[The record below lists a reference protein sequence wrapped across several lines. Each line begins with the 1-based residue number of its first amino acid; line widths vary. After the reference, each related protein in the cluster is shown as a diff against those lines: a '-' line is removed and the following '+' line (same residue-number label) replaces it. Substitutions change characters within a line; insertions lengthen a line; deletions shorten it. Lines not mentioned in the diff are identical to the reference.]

1 MLTSAIRHV
10 RGLGDFP
17 PSQPTDLVASTHFL
31 SGSDSFD
38 DRSSRGLETRMLGR
52 KVFDSDRRLYPW
64 EV

>member
-1 MLTSAIRHV
+1 MLTSAIRPV

-17 PSQPTDLVASTHFL
+17 PRLPTELVASTHFL

-38 DRSSRGLETRMLGR
+38 DLSSRGLETRELGR